1 MHALIPA
8 AGTARPTCCLDRFP
22 VGIGNHRI
30 RVLWPWMS
38 NRKNDTT
45 IPSIPP
51 MGPSGE
57 KSIGFDVEFE
67 GVADAL
73 R

>member
-30 RVLWPWMS
+30 RVLWHWMS
-38 NRKNDTT
+38 NAKNDTT
-45 IPSIPP
+45 IPTIRP
-51 MGPSGE
+51 MGPSGG
-57 KSIGFDVEFE
+57 KSIEFAVEFE
-67 GVADAL
+67 GVADGL